1 MASRLSLIALK
12 ASCFA
17 TISNAR
23 AASDSVI
30 HPLDSSAEI
39 SLLGGRRRDVSNRPL
54 EARDKVH
61 LANLFY
67 HSLHLVGI
75 VRRQQPARG
84 ECLHAA
90 LNLLQISLATCTV
103 HLLFLDFS
111 QLFHHSDGH
120 RVFRQRRQAHC
131 HAVRDRLSLMAGL
144 VSDSFHR
151 HILSGTDHGRT
162 HQAKSCRWFC
172 YA

>member
-1 MASRLSLIALK
+1 MYLVSKGFSQMPSTERVVMFFRSRTWEDTTLSFTFATASRLSLIALK
-12 ASCFA
+12 ASCFFA

-54 EARDKVH
+54 EAREKVH
-61 LANLFY
+61 LANLFN

-111 QLFHHSDGH
+111 
-120 RVFRQRRQAHC
+120 
-131 HAVRDRLSLMAGL
+131 
-144 VSDSFHR
+144 
-151 HILSGTDHGRT
+151 
-162 HQAKSCRWFC
+162 
-172 YA
+172 